1 MLIWLDDCI
10 QETEGM
16 RWKMKLEWHLKAV
29 EITSSTPFDRLMTK
43 KIIRLL
49 VVERTVTDHSQIL
62 FHCGDVHRANG
73 VECDVRRIT
82 VLMSSPNEAH
92 CMRNGRY

>member
-1 MLIWLDDCI
+1 MLIRLDDYI

-43 KIIRLL
+43 KIILLL
-49 VVERTVTDHSQIL
+49 VVDRTITDHSQIL
-62 FHCGDVHRANG
+62 LHCGDAHRANG
-73 VECDVRRIT
+73 VEYNIRRMT
-82 VLMSSPNEAH
+82 VLISSPKETH
-92 CMRNGRY
+92 WMRNGRY